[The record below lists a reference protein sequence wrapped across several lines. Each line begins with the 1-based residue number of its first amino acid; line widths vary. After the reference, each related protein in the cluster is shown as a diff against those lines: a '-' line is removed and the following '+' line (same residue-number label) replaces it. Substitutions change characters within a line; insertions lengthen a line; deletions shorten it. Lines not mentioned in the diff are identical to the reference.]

1 MSKVPLLSVRNLE
14 KRFRKG
20 KAELQILKGVSI
32 DVERSEK
39 VGIVGVS
46 GAGKTTFLQ
55 IIGTL
60 DKPTGGEV
68 FFDGLDVFS
77 LSPPE
82 LALFRRNNVGF
93 VFQSYNLLPE
103 FNAVENVMLPLMI
116 GGFSRKDAHEK
127 AAHFLT
133 RVGLK
138 ERLLHRVGELSGG
151 EQQRVAISRAIALG
165 PNLILADEPTG
176 NLDKK
181 TGEMVID
188 LLKEVVSN
196 EGATLIMVTHNE
208 QLIENFDRQLKI
220 DDGRVMG
227 DRKN

>member
-1 MSKVPLLSVRNLE
+1 MSKAPLLSVRNLE
-14 KRFRKG
+14 KCFKKG
-20 KAELQILKGVSI
+20 KAELQILKGISI
-32 DVERSEK
+32 DVEKSEK

-60 DKPTGGEV
+60 DKPTRGEV
-68 FFDGLDVFS
+68 LFDGLDVFS
-77 LSPPE
+77 LSAPE
-82 LALFRRNNVGF
+82 LAIFRRKNVGF

-116 GGFSRKDAHEK
+116 GGFSRKDALERASHL
-127 AAHFLT
+127 LT

-188 LLKEVVSN
+188 LLKEVVSH

-208 QLIENFDRQLKI
+208 QLIANFDRQLQI